1 MRLILILTTSL
12 MLTAASCRDPKI
24 IKNSGDPLLTVG
36 SGSSSEALSGGGRDG
51 SEAPDEVIAA
61 MVENFN
67 RVHFDYDS
75 YSLDEGS
82 RDALSRNAALMQS
95 WGSLEVEIQGHSDDR
110 GSTEYNLALGHR
122 RAAAVREAMIGMGVS
137 PGRVGAISFGEEAPL
152 DRASGEVAWASNR
165 RAEFRVTSGDAQVQG
180 TVD

>member
-12 MLTAASCRDPKI
+12 MLTAASCRDPKV
-24 IKNSGDPLLTVG
+24 IKNSGDPLLSAGVTSDDLG
-36 SGSSSEALSGGGRDG
+36 ADG
-51 SEAPDEVIAA
+51 FQRGDEAPEEVLAA
-61 MVENFN
+61 MVANFN

-75 YSLDEGS
+75 YALDADS
-82 RDALSRNAALMQS
+82 RDALSTNAGLMQT
-95 WGSLEVEIQGHSDDR
+95 WGSIEVEIQGHSDDR

-137 PGRVGAISFGEEAPL
+137 PGRVSTISYGEEAPL
-152 DRASGEVAWASNR
+152 DRAAGEVAWASNR

>member
-12 MLTAASCRDPKI
+12 MLTAASCRDPKV
-24 IKNSGDPLLTVG
+24 IKNNGDPLLGVG
-36 SGSSSEALSGGGRDG
+36 VTSEDLGGADG
-51 SEAPDEVIAA
+51 FTRGGEAPEEVLAA
-61 MVENFN
+61 MVANFS
-67 RVHFDYDS
+67 RVHFAYDS
-75 YSLDEGS
+75 YALDEDS
-82 RDALSRNAALMQS
+82 RDALSSNAALMQS
-95 WGSLEVEIQGHSDDR
+95 WGSIEVEIQGHSDDR

-137 PGRVGAISFGEEAPL
+137 PGRVGTISYGEEAPM
-152 DRASGEVAWASNR
+152 DRAAGEVAWANNR